1 MSMMKGEG
9 DARPRVLVRGAGV
22 AGLTSAVTL
31 AERGADV
38 VLQEIGNRE
47 GAGASWMAGGMLAPW
62 CEAESAPPEVT
73 RDSLESVD
81 WWAGHVPDVARNG
94 TLVLAPPRDGAEI
107 ARFARRTSHF
117 QTVDGAGIGALEPD
131 LEGRFDKGLFFPE
144 EGHLDPRKALGALRD
159 RLVALGGTMS
169 VHAPADGVQGD
180 PWHGARPDWV
190 VDCTGIAAENQL
202 TGLRGVRGE
211 MVLLRCHEVTLS
223 RPVRMLHPR
232 IPVYI
237 VPREDHLFMVGATMV
252 ESESLASMTLRSMV
266 ELLTAA
272 YVLHPAFGEA
282 EIVETGVGVRPAYPD
297 NVPAV
302 TVHGR
307 TVYVNGM
314 YRHGFLLSPSRAR
327 RVGEIVF
334 GGPAA

>member
-1 MSMMKGEG
+1 MTKVESG
-9 DARPRVLVRGAGV
+9 ARPRVLVRGAGV

-38 VLQEIGNRE
+38 VLAEIGGRE
-47 GAGASWMAGGMLAPW
+47 GSGASWMAGGMLAPW

-81 WWAGHVPDVARNG
+81 WWAAHVPDVARNG
-94 TLVLAPPRDGAEI
+94 TLVLAPPRDVADI

-117 QTVDGAGIGALEPD
+117 QTVDGAAIAALEPD

-144 EGHLDPRKALGALRD
+144 EGHLDPRKALAALRA
-159 RLVALGGTMS
+159 RLVALGGRIS
-169 VHAPADGVQGD
+169 VNAPADSMPDD

-190 VDCTGIAAENQL
+190 VDCTGISAENRL

-211 MVLLRCHEVTLS
+211 MVLLRCQDVTLS

-237 VPREDHLFMVGATMV
+237 VPRADHLFMVGATMV

-302 TVHGR
+302 TVHGH

-327 RVGEIVF
+327 RVGDIVF
-334 GGPAA
+334 GGSAA

>member
-1 MSMMKGEG
+1 MTKGETG
-9 DARPRVLVRGAGV
+9 ARPQVLVRGAGV
-22 AGLTSAVTL
+22 AGLTSAVEL
-31 AERGADV
+31 AQRGADV
-38 VLQEIGNRE
+38 ALLEIGSRE

-62 CEAESAPPEVT
+62 CEAESAPAEVT
-73 RDSLESVD
+73 RDSLESID
-81 WWAGHVPDVARNG
+81 WWAAHVPDVVRNG
-94 TLVLAPPRDGAEI
+94 TLVLAPPRDVADI
-107 ARFARRTSHF
+107 ARFSRRTSHF
-117 QTVDGAGIGALEPD
+117 QAVDGTRIAELEPD

-144 EGHLDPRKALGALRD
+144 EGHLDPREALAALRE
-159 RLVALGGTMS
+159 RLVALGGTIR
-169 VHAPADGVQGD
+169 VNAPADRLPDD

-190 VDCTGIAAENQL
+190 VDCTGIAAENRL

-211 MVLLRCHEVTLS
+211 MVLLRCHEVTLH

-237 VPREDHLFMVGATMV
+237 VPRADHLFMVGATMV

-302 TVHGR
+302 TVQGR

-327 RVGEIVF
+327 RVGDIVF
-334 GGPAA
+334 GAVAA

>member
-1 MSMMKGEG
+1 MTKMESGG
-9 DARPRVLVRGAGV
+9 RPRVLVRGAGV

-38 VLQEIGNRE
+38 VLLEIGGRE
-47 GAGASWMAGGMLAPW
+47 GSGASWMAGGMLAPW

-73 RDSLESVD
+73 RDSLESVE
-81 WWAGHVPDVARNG
+81 WWAAHVPDVARNG
-94 TLVLAPPRDGAEI
+94 TLVLAPPRDVGDI

-117 QTVDGAGIGALEPD
+117 QTVDGARIAELEPD

-144 EGHLDPRKALGALRD
+144 EGHLDPREALGALRA
-159 RLVALGGTMS
+159 RLVTLGGTII
-169 VHAPADGVQGD
+169 VNAPAERMAEV

-190 VDCTGIAAENQL
+190 VDCTGIAAENRL

-237 VPREDHLFMVGATMV
+237 VPRADHLFMVGATMV

-302 TVHGR
+302 TVEGR
-307 TVYVNGM
+307 TVHVNGM

-327 RVGEIVF
+327 QVGDIVF